1 MFSLDSETARMAGTL
16 GIVEVGTTLA
26 GTGSHELASR
36 RLGGKPLVEWIVRRV
51 TESLLLDR
59 VIVVAD
65 PAIESMIRAL
75 TPRDISVYVSRRPD
89 MLGHVAAAAREFDAH
104 QLVRVGLDNPFVDP
118 ALIDR
123 LVCTA
128 NTHPGCDYIGYYSH
142 DGQPAAQSSLGIFA
156 EWARADAIFQAEAQA
171 TIALDRQQ
179 VTRYLYSHPEL
190 FQLRLI
196 PVPPQ
201 LDRQD
206 VRLSIGSEEDW
217 ENAQIILDALGP
229 EHLAWQEIAGLLDS
243 QPRIRDHMARLNGI
257 AAVNCAEE

>member
-1 MFSLDSETARMAGTL
+1 MAGTL
-16 GIVEVGTTLA
+16 GIVEVDTSLVGPASL
-26 GTGSHELASR
+26 SLVSR
-36 RLGGKPLVEWIVRRV
+36 RLGGKPLLEWIVRRV
-51 TESLLLDR
+51 TDSLFLDR
-59 VIVVAD
+59 VVVVVDATMED
-65 PAIESMIRAL
+65 TVRAL
-75 TPRDISVYVSRRPD
+75 TPQDISIFVSRQPD
-89 MLGHVAAAAREFDAH
+89 MLGRFAAAAREFDAH

-142 DGQPAAQSSLGIFA
+142 DGQPAVQTKLGVFA
-156 EWARADAIFQAEAQA
+156 EWARADAIFQAEALA
-171 TIALDRQQ
+171 TIDVDRQH

-206 VRLSIGSEEDW
+206 VRLSIGGEEDW
-217 ENAQIILDALGP
+217 ENAQRILDARGP
-229 EHLAWQEIAGLLDS
+229 ENLGWQEIAGLLDS
-243 QPRIRDHMARLNGI
+243 QPRIRQHMASLDE
-257 AAVNCAEE
+257 VSED